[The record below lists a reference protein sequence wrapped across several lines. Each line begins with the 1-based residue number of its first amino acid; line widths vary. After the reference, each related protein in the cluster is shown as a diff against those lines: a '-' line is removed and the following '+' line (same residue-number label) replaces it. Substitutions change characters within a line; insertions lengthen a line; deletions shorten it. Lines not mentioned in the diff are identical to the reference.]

1 MTKKQKIIKIFAI
14 FLAVSIISSILSVI
28 ISLFTDISSIFI
40 DTRDLVTYS
49 KEYSNIERIKID
61 NLNTFIT
68 IKEGS
73 KFRVD
78 AINVDKRLK
87 VKLVNNTLKIEE
99 KRIGIN
105 NTDSKLIITIPKNI
119 ELSDIN
125 ISDSASKILIM
136 DINVSNFEIEQGIG
150 LLEIKDSYI
159 KNASIDGGIGEIDV
173 TNTTLYNLELD
184 SGIGDIDM
192 TASIMG
198 NSEISCGIGN
208 IDINLIDDKNNYS
221 INIEKGIGS
230 IKVDNKEVENNTIYG
245 NGINKLDIDGGI
257 GSINISFDK

>member
-1 MTKKQKIIKIFAI
+1 MTKKQKVVKILAI
-14 FLAVSIISSILSVI
+14 FLAISIISSILSVI
-28 ISLFTDISSIFI
+28 VSFFTGISSIFI
-40 DTRDLVTYS
+40 DTRDLTTYS

-73 KFRVD
+73 SFKVD
-78 AINVDKRLK
+78 AINVDKKLK

-99 KRIGIN
+99 NRIGIN

-136 DINVSNFEIEQGIG
+136 DINVSSFEIEQGIG
-150 LLEIKDSYI
+150 MLEINNSYI

-173 TNTTLYNLELD
+173 TNTKFYNLELD
-184 SGIGDIDM
+184 SGIGDINM
-192 TASIMG
+192 NANIMG
-198 NSEISCGIGN
+198 NSEIGCGIGN
-208 IDINLIDDKNNYS
+208 IDINLIGDKKDYS
-221 INIEKGIGS
+221 IDIEKGIGS
-230 IKVDNKEVENNTIYG
+230 VKLNNKKIKNNTTYG
-245 NGINKLDIDGGI
+245 KGINKLDIDGGI

>member
-14 FLAVSIISSILSVI
+14 FLAVSIISSILSII
-28 ISLFTDISSIFI
+28 ISLFTGISSIFI

-61 NLNTFIT
+61 NINTFVT

-73 KFRVD
+73 SFRVD

-105 NTDSKLIITIPKNI
+105 NTDSNLIITIPKNI
-119 ELSDIN
+119 ELSEIN

-136 DINVSNFEIEQGIG
+136 DINVSSFEIEQGIG

-173 TNTTLYNLELD
+173 TNTKFYNLELD
-184 SGIGDIDM
+184 SGIGDIDVN
-192 TASIMG
+192 ASIME

-208 IDINLIDDKNNYS
+208 IDINLIGDKKDYS

-230 IKVDNKEVENNTIYG
+230 IKIENNEVGNNTIYG
-245 NGINKLDIDGGI
+245 KGINKLDIDGGI

>member
-14 FLAVSIISSILSVI
+14 FLAISIISSILSVI
-28 ISLFTDISSIFI
+28 ISLFTGISSIFI

-49 KEYSNIERIKID
+49 KEYSNIESIKID

-73 KFRVD
+73 SFKVD

-105 NTDSKLIITIPKNI
+105 NTDSNLIITIPKNI

-125 ISDSASKILIM
+125 ISDSASKVLIM
-136 DINVSNFEIEQGIG
+136 DINVSSFEIEQGIG

-173 TNTTLYNLELD
+173 TDTKFYNLELD
-184 SGIGDIDM
+184 SGIGNIKIN
-192 TASIMG
+192 ANIMG

-208 IDINLIDDKNNYS
+208 IVVDLIGDKKDYN

-230 IKVDNKEVENNTIYG
+230 IKVDDKLVKNNTIYG
-245 NGINKLDIDGGI
+245 KGINKLDIDGGI
-257 GSINISFDK
+257 GNINISFNE

>member
-28 ISLFTDISSIFI
+28 ISLFTGISSIFI
-40 DTRDLVTYS
+40 DTRDLITYS
-49 KEYSNIERIKID
+49 REYSNIESIKID

-73 KFRVD
+73 SFKVD

-99 KRIGIN
+99 NRIGIN

-119 ELSDIN
+119 ELNDIN
-125 ISDSASKILIM
+125 ISDSASKILI
-136 DINVSNFEIEQGIG
+136 DNIDVSSFEIEQGIG

-159 KNASIDGGIGEIDV
+159 KDASIDGGIGAIDV

-208 IDINLIDDKNNYS
+208 IDIDLIGEKQDYS

-230 IKVDNKEVENNTIYG
+230 IKIDNKKVKNNTIYG

-257 GSINISFDK
+257 GNINISFDK